1 MYAIAHRSTLALT
14 LAVFTSLSL
23 VPPVVAQEQE
33 EDEAVRQETQSLVEV
48 VKAAV
53 QGQLVPS
60 ERPFEWEFDFL
71 KGVEGTF
78 VPFTLV
84 IDPGLITSPS
94 VVMYV
99 LVTQHA
105 ETPEEATTERQ
116 NEEPETQEQAEGVD
130 TVFESVYR
138 IDVDTSESVAHR
150 ISRAFSVTGGE
161 YDVYV
166 AVKETNRPAGT
177 DEPARVMMLRE
188 QVMVPDFGND
198 QLATSSVILAERVE
212 PLDEPLSEEEQATSP
227 YTLGRMRITPVS
239 DSTFAED
246 EDLSLIFLVY
256 NPMLQADGKPD
267 VTVEYNFHQQTADG
281 EEFFNRTNP
290 QNFNAQTLPPTFD
303 FAAGHQLVAGQTVPL
318 SLFPEGEY
326 RLEIKVTDDTAGVS
340 VTQDVMFT
348 VGGA

>member
-1 MYAIAHRSTLALT
+1 
-14 LAVFTSLSL
+14 
-23 VPPVVAQEQE
+23 
-33 EDEAVRQETQSLVEV
+33 
-48 VKAAV
+48 
-53 QGQLVPS
+53 
-60 ERPFEWEFDFL
+60 
-71 KGVEGTF
+71 
-78 VPFTLV
+78 
-84 IDPGLITSPS
+84 
-94 VVMYV
+94 
-99 LVTQHA
+99 
-105 ETPEEATTERQ
+105 
-116 NEEPETQEQAEGVD
+116 
-130 TVFESVYR
+130 
-138 IDVDTSESVAHR
+138 
-150 ISRAFSVTGGE
+150 
-161 YDVYV
+161 
-166 AVKETNRPAGT
+166 
-177 DEPARVMMLRE
+177 
-188 QVMVPDFGND
+188 
-198 QLATSSVILAERVE
+198 
-212 PLDEPLSEEEQATSP
+212 
-227 YTLGRMRITPVS
+227 MRITPVS